1 MKKTGFRVKK
11 TSADGGVF
19 RLAVIFVLAVCAA
32 GAGIW
37 FLLPHSGKSPEAPF
51 QETVPAPVSVPDT
64 PAVPESAPLSVSTA
78 SQELPASADD
88 PETVVEKREE
98 TAVSESAASAP
109 AEENQPV
116 RKGVPHVS
124 DPADEG
130 PYCAPDLMAADAF
143 AARMAEIRAAEGG
156 PEQAAKLQ
164 ALLKGCAFA
173 SAQYR
178 EAAGLLN
185 ESNRGRSVGSGR
197 RTEYTVQ
204 PGDSLI
210 RLARKFHLP
219 TIRLAAEN
227 GLEAN
232 AMLKI
237 GQKLQVPETAE
248 LWSIRISKRARL
260 LRLYREKELVAVYDI
275 GIGRRNLTPEGR
287 FILRETVDD
296 PPYPLPE
303 GGMARPGSPENQLG
317 SCWLGLGDSRLRSTG
332 YGIHGTPDESSVTR
346 NLSAGCIRMRNKDV
360 LELRSRVPVGT
371 PVMIEN

>member
-1 MKKTGFRVKK
+1 MEKTGFRGKK
-11 TSADGGVF
+11 TSAGGGIF
-19 RLAVIFVLAVCAA
+19 RLAVIFVLVASAA

-37 FLLPHSGKSPEAPF
+37 LLWPHPEKCSAPA
-51 QETVPAPVSVPDT
+51 QKAVPAPATVPET
-64 PAVPESAPLSVSTA
+64 LSVPESAPLSVSTA
-78 SQELPASADD
+78 SQEVAAPADD
-88 PETVVEKREE
+88 PESVMEKKVE
-98 TAVSESAASAP
+98 TAVSKP
-109 AEENQPV
+109 AEPAEKEENLPV
-116 RKGVPHVS
+116 LKGVAHAS

-130 PYCAPDLMAADAF
+130 PYSAPDLMAAEVF
-143 AARMAEIRAAEGG
+143 SARMAECRSAEDSQI
-156 PEQAAKLQ
+156 QAGKLQ
-164 ALLKGCAFA
+164 ALLKDCAFA
-173 SAQYR
+173 SPQYR
-178 EAAGLLN
+178 EAAKLLN
-185 ESNRGRSVGSGR
+185 ESNRNRPVGSIK
-197 RTEYTVQ
+197 RTEYTVK

-237 GQKLQVPETAE
+237 GQKLQVPETAD

-260 LRLYREKELVAVYDI
+260 LQLYRENELVAVYEI

-287 FILRETVDD
+287 FILRETVDN

-317 SCWLGLGDSRLRSTG
+317 ACWLGLGDSRLRSTG

-346 NLSAGCIRMRNKDV
+346 NLSAGCIRMRNKEV